1 MALRTPP
8 SWLQNGSHPA
18 ENDRLTTQALY
29 ATTGIVGA
37 TSLAITQNSPTG
49 MTVLAAAGWAAIL
62 GTTQTNMG
70 VYMAYNDASTILTIT
85 TANPSNPRIDIVCVT
100 VSDAYYTGSLNTVA
114 FNVVAGT
121 PAASPSTPATPA
133 NSILLATI
141 AVAAGTTA
149 ITTANITD
157 SRVNTTTNLPLVT
170 LTGTQTLTNKTLTAP
185 IISSIS
191 NTGLLT
197 LPTST
202 DTIVGR
208 ATTDTLT
215 NKTLT
220 APVIATIVNTG
231 TLTLPTATDTLVAR
245 TTTDTLT
252 NKYLQAPNEVV
263 QLIGT
268 GFAGYTFDVLS
279 GGVVYITANSTANGT
294 INFRGNGS
302 NTLASVLAVGQSVS
316 CVLAIT
322 NSTAYYPTAFQID
335 GTAVTPK
342 WSGGTAPSAGN
353 ASAIDAY
360 TFTIIKT
367 AATPTY
373 TVLAGGAVKF
383 A

>member
-1 MALRTPP
+1 MTRARTNADNATLGVTLSGSETLSAKTLTAPIINASRISSP
-8 SWLQNGSHPA
+8 SSISSISATGAGSTVQF
-18 ENDRLTTQALY
+18 DV
-29 ATTGIVGA
+29 ATT
-37 TSLAITQNSPTG
+37 N
-49 MTVLAAAGWAAIL
+49 VLYYSI
-62 GTTQTNMG
+62 
-70 VYMAYNDASTILTIT
+70 ASTSNWTLNIRGTAAQTLNNFMTTNDTLTVVFLATNGVTPYYMNALTIDGNSVT
-85 TANPSNPRIDIVCVT
+85 PQWNSGTAPTAGNASGIDEYV
-100 VSDAYYTGSLNTVA
+100 
-114 FNVVAGT
+114 F
-121 PAASPSTPATPA
+121 
-133 NSILLATI
+133 
-141 AVAAGTTA
+141 
-149 ITTANITD
+149 NITKTA
-157 SRVNTTTNLPLVT
+157 SNTYIVRASGSISEVTKTT
-170 LTGTQTLTNKTLTAP
+170 TQTLTNKTLTTP

-202 DTIVGR
+202 DT
-208 ATTDTLT
+208 
-215 NKTLT
+215 
-220 APVIATIVNTG
+220 
-231 TLTLPTATDTLVAR
+231 LVAR

-252 NKYLQAPNEVV
+252 NKYLQSPNEVV
-263 QLIGT
+263 QIIGT

-302 NTLASVLAVGQSVS
+302 TTLASVLAVGQSVS

-335 GTAVTPK
+335 GSAVTPK